1 MAASPRA
8 RAIPARW
15 SRDPVSDGSDEFAR
29 LLRATP
35 ARLDVGRA
43 GPRPRTAS
51 ALDFRADHARARDAV
66 QSAWSDAFR
75 EELRALGF
83 LFVHSAAPD
92 KQAYLRRPD
101 LGRALAEGEAVRI
114 AAARVPSAVAQ
125 LVVSDGLSA
134 RAAETQLARVWP
146 TLVRGLARLGP
157 LATPVAVTHGRVA
170 IADRICEASGAQ
182 LAVHLIGER
191 PGLANAE
198 SLGCY
203 LTLRPAVGTTDADR
217 KCISNIHA
225 RGLMPDEAGAAIV
238 EVCERILRAG
248 SSGMRVEL

>member
-1 MAASPRA
+1 M
-8 RAIPARW
+8 
-15 SRDPVSDGSDEFAR
+15 SDELAR
-29 LLRATP
+29 LLRSTP
-35 ARLDVGRA
+35 ARLDVGRT

-51 ALDFRADHARARDAV
+51 ALDLRADHARARDAV
-66 QSAWSDAFR
+66 QSAWSETFR
-75 EELRALGF
+75 EQLRALGF
-83 LFVHSAAPD
+83 LFVRSAAPD
-92 KQAYLRRPD
+92 KQRYLRRPD
-101 LGRALAEGEAVRI
+101 LGRALAEGEAARI
-114 AAARVPSAVAQ
+114 RAARVSGAVVQ

-134 RAAETQLARVWP
+134 RAAEAQLAHVWP
-146 TLVRGLARLGP
+146 TLTRGLARLGP
-157 LATPVAVTHGRVA
+157 LATPVAVDLGRVA
-170 IADRICEASGAQ
+170 IADRVCEASGAQ

-198 SLGCY
+198 SLGSY
-203 LTLRPAVGTTDADR
+203 LTLRPHIATTDADR